1 VLAREI
7 EREKIPVALITAMSS
22 LGQQMGANRIVKGI
36 SIPHPCGDPS
46 VPPETDKAIRRKILQ
61 SALEALQTDV
71 GGPTVFTPALHTS
84 S

>member
-46 VPPETDKAIRRKILQ
+46 VPPETDKAIRQKILQ